1 MSSGG
6 SKSDRKRESFDAQEF
21 TPEELKTIKSLPG
34 ASHLIKA
41 TKGQKKAKNLNK
53 VQHLDYEDY
62 LEHCETYKSQKEHL
76 KKQKNHLSRYVQELK
91 DVREE
96 HKILNDKENSLK
108 HRWLNFTH
116 TFTREAFGK
125 PYQIVSLS
133 LGSRYFIATCCHK
146 L

>member
-1 MSSGG
+1 
-6 SKSDRKRESFDAQEF
+6 
-21 TPEELKTIKSLPG
+21 
-34 ASHLIKA
+34 
-41 TKGQKKAKNLNK
+41 

-146 L
+146 LKGSTSRQLENTLNTLNRYRKGENKFKGGDLVIKKIIY